1 MGSGIYPAEELG
13 RIDVQDFMF
22 FGKQWLS
29 FQDTVRTRA
38 KNLIQLLSNAVSKT
52 TPLNHSWNMYIH
64 VLGIIYNSTRGLDV
78 PLKTPLYV

>member
-38 KNLIQLLSNAVSKT
+38 KNLIQLLSNAVSK
-52 TPLNHSWNMYIH
+52 PLHSVMEYVCTGNYIQQYK
-64 VLGIIYNSTRGLDV
+64 GKDV
-78 PLKTPLYV
+78 PLKTQTLLIH